1 MNETLNHDAPPEHG
15 TKLLRGPLWWRLLKK
30 FILVGLITGAVLFGL
45 SMFSSSPTN
54 LGVNNGQ
61 LAPCP
66 DTPNCV
72 SSFSTKETQMM
83 DPIKFWSGNG
93 DDTLAVIKQTVL
105 ENFEDVK
112 TTSESEDYIHFEF
125 TSSFFRF
132 VDDVEFLLD
141 EESELVHFRSASR
154 VGRSDLGVNRSRMK
168 KITELLAPPEN

>member
-1 MNETLNHDAPPEHG
+1 M
-15 TKLLRGPLWWRLLKK
+15 
-30 FILVGLITGAVLFGL
+30 
-45 SMFSSSPTN
+45 
-54 LGVNNGQ
+54 
-61 LAPCP
+61 
-66 DTPNCV
+66 
-72 SSFSTKETQMM
+72 
-83 DPIKFWSGNG
+83 
-93 DDTLAVIKQTVL
+93 L
-105 ENFEDVK
+105 ENFEDVT